1 MAGWLHTG
9 DRSVLYGGVAWVFL
23 AVSMVF
29 AILAVNAYFPV
40 RREPFTVASFA
51 MGWIPGELPLHMV
64 ALLALGAAAL
74 AANGA
79 LSGWPGWVGL
89 AVTGLTGLAFVGLAV
104 VASRTGS
111 LVDEALE
118 RATGG
123 SIELLAHDPR
133 PVWNHWWR
141 LVIAVPLRLRGI
153 RRVRNIDYWGDGNYR
168 HKLDVLTR
176 RGVVP
181 DGAPVL
187 VYVHGGAW
195 VIGDKREQGIPMMH
209 ELVQR
214 GWVCVSV
221 NYRLS
226 PRATWPAHIVDA
238 KRAVAWVRQHIAE
251 YGGDPGFVAV
261 SGGSAGGHLSALLAL
276 TPGAP
281 EWQPGFEDLDTS
293 VDACVPFYGVYD
305 LTGHPERSGA
315 YGRGTLDLL
324 ERMVMKAR
332 FADSPQLFEQASP
345 DHRVTESAPP
355 MLVFHGV
362 NDTLVPLAVARHFVA
377 ELRLHSQSP
386 VAAVEVPRAQHA
398 FDVLASIRCR
408 HTTMGAVRFLEAMR
422 VRADRLS
429 AASEERAPVTGWG
442 A

>member
-1 MAGWLHTG
+1 VIGRT
-9 DRSVLYGGVAWVFL
+9 VLYGGVAWVFL

-29 AILAVNAYFPV
+29 AILAVNAFFPV

-64 ALLALGAAAL
+64 ALLGVGIVASAVG
-74 AANGA
+74 GA
-79 LSGWPGWVGL
+79 LSGWPGWAGL
-89 AVTGLTGLAFVGLAV
+89 VVAVLTGASFIRLAV
-104 VASRTGS
+104 VAGQAGT

-123 SIELLAHDPR
+123 AVDRLVRDPR
-133 PVWNHWWR
+133 PVWNRGWR
-141 LVIAVPLRLRGI
+141 LVIAVPFRLRGI
-153 RRVRNIDYWGDGNYR
+153 RRARNIDYWGDGNYR

-181 DGAPVL
+181 EGAPVL
-187 VYVHGGAW
+187 VYIHGGAW
-195 VIGDKREQGIPMMH
+195 VIGDKRQQGIPMMH

-226 PRATWPAHIVDA
+226 PRATWPAHIVDC

-251 YGGDPGFVAV
+251 YGGDPGFIAV
-261 SGGSAGGHLSALLAL
+261 SGGSAGGHLSSLLAL
-276 TPGAP
+276 TPNVPA
-281 EWQPGFEDLDTS
+281 WQPGFEGLDTS

-305 LTGHPERSGA
+305 MTGHPERSGA
-315 YGRGTLDLL
+315 YGRGSLDLL
-324 ERMVMKAR
+324 ERLVMKTSL
-332 FADSPQLFEQASP
+332 ADEPRLFEQASP
-345 DHRVTESAPP
+345 DHRVTAGAPP
-355 MLVFHGV
+355 MLVFHGA
-362 NDTLVPLAVARHFVA
+362 NDTLVPLGVARHFVA

-386 VAAVEVPRAQHA
+386 VAAVELPGAQHA
-398 FDVLASIRCR
+398 FDVLASVRCR
-408 HTTMGAVRFLEAMR
+408 HAVMGAVRFLEAMR
-422 VRADRLS
+422 VRGGDR
-429 AASEERAPVTGWG
+429 AVAPGRRVPAPGRE